1 VHYSQHVR
9 ILGVPIDPPQE
20 VLARIVSD
28 LGAVA
33 RIARSAPGQL
43 ERLLALGDEITAI
56 GRNVM
61 ELGER
66 LDARAEVI
74 AVLGERLDARA
85 EAFAM
90 LGERLDTRAAE
101 LLELGAGISELGN
114 RIDARGAEMV
124 QRAGQVVETGN
135 DLVQALPT
143 LERAL
148 ELATPLEGAIARA
161 GRFVD
166 RLPGGANVRRPG
178 PRDPVR

>member
-1 VHYSQHVR
+1 MR

-20 VLARIVSD
+20 IASRIVSD

-33 RIARSAPGQL
+33 RLARSAPGQL
-43 ERLLALGDEITAI
+43 DRLLALGEEITAI
-56 GRNVM
+56 GRSVL
-61 ELGER
+61 ELGQR
-66 LDARAEVI
+66 LDARAEAI
-74 AVLGERLDARA
+74 TVLGERLDARA
-85 EAFAM
+85 DAFAL
-90 LGERLDTRAAE
+90 LGERLDARAGE
-101 LLELGAGISELGN
+101 LLELGVEISALGD